1 MQLIVRGEIKLQ
13 RGDGNVAGL
22 NCVEIGVVATTG
34 EITRRTYPV
43 EDFVARVFNLLQGT
57 CGMARAEDGGA
68 DAFDV
73 LIGQVGDVDIE
84 E

>member
-13 RGDGNVAGL
+13 RRDGNVAGL

-34 EITRRTYPV
+34 EIPRRTDPV

-57 CGMARAEDGGA
+57 PPGGA
-68 DAFDV
+68 CRGWWRGS
-73 LIGQVGDVDIE
+73 L
-84 E
+84 